1 MAHAESKLLRYADLL
16 AGPGIE
22 RGLMG
27 PREGPRIWER
37 HILNCSVVADPTAS
51 IIPEDASIV
60 DIGSGAGLPGIT
72 WALTRPD
79 VRVRL
84 VEPTLRRSDFLL
96 ECVETLGLDSQVE
109 VTRARAEDLA
119 IVGLGVNVVTARA
132 VAPLGQLA
140 RLAHPLLGHGG
151 RLVALK
157 GRSASEELARD
168 QDELTRQGF
177 NLGRVE
183 TAGHGVVDPPTTVVI
198 AEVAAA

>member
-1 MAHAESKLLRYADLL
+1 MAHAESTLLRYADLL

-96 ECVETLGLDSQVE
+96 ECVETLGLDSRVE
-109 VTRARAEDLA
+109 VTRAQIGRAH
-119 IVGLGVNVVTARA
+119 V
-132 VAPLGQLA
+132 
-140 RLAHPLLGHGG
+140 
-151 RLVALK
+151 
-157 GRSASEELARD
+157 
-168 QDELTRQGF
+168 
-177 NLGRVE
+177 
-183 TAGHGVVDPPTTVVI
+183 
-198 AEVAAA
+198 